1 MRFRQTSSAWAGSAV
16 WAARHRH
23 RKADTWEL
31 LKPVPISP
39 GSRNLEHYDYF
50 QREKYRGKQGPSAF
64 QCRPV
69 RPAGLSKLRT
79 NAFASE
85 HNLPP
90 DAYWDQDNEQT
101 HKKRKINTSSKSKY
115 CSLAWV
121 WGKKNR
127 ARMEKHQ
134 QHTNQDWNR
143 GEKERPLTSPLAQ
156 TKQSPR
162 AIDAQEA
169 KGRRKDHKNDVERR
183 VQKMKSRSGTHK
195 CVRVSPTNDTDQ
207 YRLAKTL
214 ATQGGRVRFR
224 GVRQSRPPRTQIPPY
239 GLTHAASLKSCA
251 W

>member
-23 RKADTWEL
+23 RKADTSEL

-39 GSRNLEHYDYF
+39 GSRNLERYDYF

-121 WGKKNR
+121 WEKKTALGWKSTSNTQTRTGTVARKSVPLR
-127 ARMEKHQ
+127 AHSRKPSSPPAQSMP
-134 QHTNQDWNR
+134 R
-143 GEKERPLTSPLAQ
+143 RP
-156 TKQSPR
+156 K
-162 AIDAQEA
+162 DV
-169 KGRRKDHKNDVERR
+169 GRII
-183 VQKMKSRSGTHK
+183 
-195 CVRVSPTNDTDQ
+195 
-207 YRLAKTL
+207 KT
-214 ATQGGRVRFR
+214 T
-224 GVRQSRPPRTQIPPY
+224 
-239 GLTHAASLKSCA
+239 
-251 W
+251 